1 MEQLNS
7 LQYPINPLK
16 APKDLLKSE
25 NIPENRILS
34 RFLYREEILKSNPIH
49 FVPKK
54 SRKPEELP
62 FESIFQQV
70 LETKFFFKYASFHPS
85 HFLNGSKNVICIFE

>member
-25 NIPENRILS
+25 NIPGEPDFVQVLIP
-34 RFLYREEILKSNPIH
+34 EEILKSNPIH
-49 FVPKK
+49 FVLKK
-54 SRKPEELP
+54 PQKPEEL
-62 FESIFQQV
+62 SLRINLQ
-70 LETKFFFKYASFHPS
+70 
-85 HFLNGSKNVICIFE
+85 